1 MKPWIRQ
8 KWCIPTVI
16 GAEFVWRMEDVL
28 DLYAEPYD
36 PCYPVV
42 CFDELPYQL
51 ISQKQKPLPIQ
62 PGQPQR
68 YDYEYQR
75 QGTCNLFMFLQPLAG
90 WRHVKVT
97 ARRTKQDFAY
107 CMQELVNIHLPQAHK
122 IRLVCDN
129 LNTHT
134 PAAFYETF
142 DPEQARHLTR
152 MIEFHYTPKH
162 SSWLNMAEVEISV
175 LSGQCLDRRL
185 GQIELVEREVMAWED
200 ERNGRKATIDWR
212 FTIAKAR
219 DKLHRLYP
227 ELPD

>member
-1 MKPWIRQ
+1 M
-8 KWCIPTVI
+8 I
-16 GAEFVWRMEDVL
+16 GAEFVWRMEAIL

-36 PCYPVV
+36 PRYPVI
-42 CFDELPYQL
+42 CFDEVPYQL
-51 ISQKQKPLPIQ
+51 ISQKQKSLPLQ

-97 ARRTKQDFAY
+97 AHRTKQDFAY
-107 CMQELVNIHLPQAHK
+107 CMQELVDLHAPQAHK
-122 IRLVCDN
+122 IKLVCDN

-175 LSGQCLDRRL
+175 LCEQCLDRRL
-185 GQIELVEREVMAWED
+185 GQVELVEREVMAWEN
-200 ERNGRKATIDWR
+200 ERNTQKATIDWR
-212 FTIAKAR
+212 FTIVKAR

-227 ELPD
+227 QLPD